1 MTAMKQILLHGV
13 PIEKRLKGSLIV
25 LGLVAVLLLLKALG
39 LLPQFLD
46 ELPQHLEASSIDNQG
61 NNIVYTELVP
71 MDLYLNRFF
80 DFIRY
85 DLGVDTVSRFISK
98 EIKDLIT
105 VFNSSLLGGRL
116 PFGISGLLWLA
127 LTIGVAC
134 VSYVVRG
141 WKTALVAGVL
151 VLVPAL
157 YGGPFQ
163 DAMNS
168 LTDAIFGSHKKLKV
182 SGLPWVGITAVAF
195 LLGYFLKGWKM
206 ALLASGTFAYVAVF
220 GMWEYTME
228 TMALLMAAVP
238 ISIIIGLILG
248 ILAYRSKPVEL
259 ALLPIMNVAQTLPHF
274 AYLVPVVVFFGIGY
288 QTGVIATIIF
298 AVPPMVRLTMLGLQK
313 VPKEIVDAGRMSGC
327 SRMQLLFRVQLPT
340 ARNEIMLGVNQV
352 IMQCLAMVV
361 IAAFIGASGLGYR
374 LLFKLQSLKLG
385 QSFEIGIAIVLL
397 AIVLDRLSY
406 AWAEKT
412 RDYTAD
418 KPFLQRYRFG
428 LFVIGALIMSFL
440 LAKLWPS
447 LNELPKPGTVTY
459 YKTWDAF
466 IDFIVIYFEAPLDAF
481 KGFMVLYVLTPLRD
495 ALLYMPYVA
504 VMILIGG
511 LGLVLGGLYSAA
523 LTVSFFI
530 FIALAGW
537 WDRAMITAYMVLFA
551 VLICVVIGVPLGIW
565 ASREERRAAR
575 VLTWCDTFQTFP
587 SFIYLLPVIMLF
599 QVNDL
604 SAIISVIV
612 YAMIPAVRYTV
623 EGLKNVPAELHE
635 AVTMSGCSR
644 RQRLIQ
650 LELPVAMP
658 HIMLG
663 INQTTMFAF
672 SMVIIAAFI
681 GTIDLGQSIFK
692 ALSETNVGKGLVLG
706 LCVSFMALS
715 VDHLITRW
723 AREKRALL
731 GLD

>member
-1 MTAMKQILLHGV
+1 MKQILLHGV
-13 PIEKRLKGSLIV
+13 PTDKRLKGGLIV

-39 LLPQFLD
+39 LLPLFLD
-46 ELPQHLEASSIDNQG
+46 ELPQHLEESSIDNQG
-61 NNIVYTELVP
+61 NDIVYTELVP

-85 DLGVDTVSRFISK
+85 DLGIDTVTRFISRQ
-98 EIKDLIT
+98 IKSLIGI
-105 VFNSSLLGGRL
+105 FNGLLLGGRL
-116 PFGISGLLWLA
+116 SFGFSGLLWTAIVAAVATAGYA
-127 LTIGVAC
+127 LK
-134 VSYVVRG
+134 G
-141 WKTALVAGVL
+141 WKTAVL
-151 VLVPAL
+151 GTVVIL
-157 YGGPFQ
+157 GI
-163 DAMNS
+163 
-168 LTDAIFGSHKKLKV
+168 AIFGSWPQDAVNSVSDAIYGSHKRFRI
-182 SGLPWVGITAVAF
+182 SGLPWVGMAAIAF
-195 LLGYFLKGWKM
+195 ILGYFLKGWKL
-206 ALLASGTFAYVAVF
+206 ALMSGGTFLYVAVF

-238 ISIIIGLILG
+238 ISIVIGLILG
-248 ILAYRSKPVEL
+248 ILAYRSKSVER
-259 ALLPIMNVAQTLPHF
+259 ALLPIMNIAQTLPHF

-313 VPKEIVDAGRMSGC
+313 VPGEIVDAGRMAGC

-385 QSFEIGIAIVLL
+385 QSVEIGFAIVLL

-406 AWAEKT
+406 AWAEKK

-418 KPFLQRYRFG
+418 LPFMQRYRFG
-428 LFVIGALIMSFL
+428 LFVIGAVVISLL
-440 LAKLWPS
+440 LAKIWPS
-447 LNELPKPGTVTY
+447 LNELPKDGTVTY
-459 YKTWDAF
+459 YKSWDAF
-466 IDFIVIYFEAPLDAF
+466 IDFIVIYFDAPLDAF

-495 ALLYMPYVA
+495 ALLFMPYLS
-504 VMILIGG
+504 VMILVGG
-511 LGLVLGGLYSAA
+511 LGLVLGGLYSCA

-551 VLICVVIGVPLGIW
+551 VLICVVVGVPLGIW
-565 ASREERRAAR
+565 ASRNEKRAAR

-604 SAIISVIV
+604 SAIIAVII
-612 YAMIPAVRYTV
+612 YAMIPAIRYTV

>member
-1 MTAMKQILLHGV
+1 MKQHLLQGLPSDRRLRGV
-13 PIEKRLKGSLIV
+13 LVV
-25 LGLVAVLLLLKALG
+25 LGLVGLLLLLKAFG

-46 ELPQHLEASSIDNQG
+46 ELPQHLEESSIDNQG
-61 NNIVYTELVP
+61 NDIAFTELVP
-71 MDLYLNRFF
+71 IDIYLNTFF

-105 VFNSSLLGGRL
+105 VFNGTLLGGRL
-116 PFGISGLLWLA
+116 PFGYSGLLWMA
-127 LTIGVAC
+127 LVIGVAC
-134 VSYVVRG
+134 VGYAVKG
-141 WKTALVAGVL
+141 WKTALITGALVL
-151 VLVPAL
+151 VLAL
-157 YGGPFQ
+157 YGGPAKE
-163 DAMNS
+163 AMNS
-168 LTDAIFGSHKKLKV
+168 VADTLFGTHKRLKI
-182 SGLPWVGITAVAF
+182 SGLPWVGVTAVAF
-195 LLGYFLKGWKM
+195 LLGYFLKGWKL
-206 ALLASGTFAYVAVF
+206 ALLSAGTMFYVAVF

-228 TMALLMAAVP
+228 TMALLLAAVP

-248 ILAYRSKPVEL
+248 ILAYRRKSVER
-259 ALLPIMNVAQTLPHF
+259 ALLPLMNVAQTLPHF

-313 VPKEIVDAGRMSGC
+313 VPSEIVDAGRMSGC
-327 SRMQLLFRVQLPT
+327 TRMQLLFRVQLPT

-385 QSFEIGIAIVLL
+385 QSFEIGVAIVLL

-406 AWAEKT
+406 AWAEKK

-418 KPFLQRYRFG
+418 LPFYQRYRFG
-428 LFVIGALIMSFL
+428 LFVIGAVIISFL

-447 LNELPKPGTVTY
+447 LAEMPKAGTVTY
-459 YKTWDAF
+459 YKSWDAF
-466 IDFIVIYFEAPLDAF
+466 VDFFVIYFDAPLDTF
-481 KGFMVLYVLTPLRD
+481 KGFMVVYVLTPLRD
-495 ALLYMPYVA
+495 ALLYMPYIA
-504 VMILIGG
+504 VMIFIGG

-551 VLICVVIGVPLGIW
+551 VLICVVIGVPLGVW
-565 ASREERRAAR
+565 ASRNEKRAAR

-604 SAIISVIV
+604 SAIVSVIV
-612 YAMIPAVRYTV
+612 YAMIPAIRYTV

-635 AVTMSGCSR
+635 AVTMAGCSR
-644 RQRLIQ
+644 RQRLVQ

-663 INQTTMFAF
+663 VNQTTMFAF

>member
-1 MTAMKQILLHGV
+1 MKQLLLHGL
-13 PIEKRLKGSLIV
+13 PSDKRLKGVLSV
-25 LGLVAVLLLLKALG
+25 LGLVGLFLLLKAFG

-46 ELPQHLEASSIDNQG
+46 ELPQHLETSSIDNQG
-61 NNIVYTELVP
+61 NDIVYTELVP
-71 MDLYLNRFF
+71 FDLYLNSFF

-85 DLGVDTVSRFISK
+85 EMGIDTVSRFISK
-98 EIKDLIT
+98 QIKELIT
-105 VFNSSLLGGRL
+105 VFNSLLLGGRL
-116 PFGISGLLWLA
+116 AFGFSGLLWAA
-127 LTIGVAC
+127 LVIGVGFAGYA
-134 VSYVVRG
+134 VKG
-141 WKTALVAGVL
+141 WKTALLVGGSVL
-151 VLVPAL
+151 AL
-157 YGGPFQ
+157 ALFSGTAQ
-163 DAMNS
+163 EAMNS
-168 LTDAIFGSHKKLKV
+168 VSDTLFGTHKRLKI
-182 SGLPWVGITAVAF
+182 SGLPWVGITAIAF
-195 LLGYFLKGWKM
+195 ILGYFLKGWKM
-206 ALLASGTFAYVAVF
+206 ALLAAGTLGYVAVF
-220 GMWEYTME
+220 GMWKYTME

-238 ISIIIGLILG
+238 ISIIIGLVLG
-248 ILAYRSKPVEL
+248 IMAYRRKSVER
-259 ALLPIMNVAQTLPHF
+259 ALLPIMNIAQTLPHF

-327 SRMQLLFRVQLPT
+327 SKMQLLFRVQLPT

-385 QSFEIGIAIVLL
+385 QSVEIGIAIVLL

-428 LFVIGALIMSFL
+428 LFVIGAVIMSVL
-440 LAKLWPS
+440 LAKIWPS
-447 LNELPKPGTVTY
+447 LNEMPKDGTVTY
-459 YKTWDAF
+459 YKSWDAL
-466 IDFIVIYFEAPLDAF
+466 IDFIVIYFDAPLDAF
-481 KGFMVLYVLTPLRD
+481 KGFMVLHVLTPLRD

-537 WDRAMITAYMVLFA
+537 WDKAMITAYMVLFA

-565 ASREERRAAR
+565 ASRNERRAAR

-612 YAMIPAVRYTV
+612 YAMIPAIRYTV

-635 AVTMSGCSR
+635 AVTMAGCSR
-644 RQRLIQ
+644 RQRLVQ

-681 GTIDLGQSIFK
+681 GTIDLGQQIFK